1 MNDTTDGITEAHIL
15 PTEDEVSTPVQQQPV
30 QQQPS
35 QQQPATQAES
45 LMRSIQQNTNDLLLQ
60 NNHDVRL
67 FYPPPVII
75 SSLQPPQLLPISV
88 I

>member
-30 QQQPS
+30 QQPVQQQPSQQQPS

-67 FYPPPVII
+67 FYPPPVIN
-75 SSLQPPQLLPISV
+75 L
-88 I
+88 